1 MPELP
6 EVETTRCG
14 IAAHITG
21 EKITRVIVRE
31 RRLRWPVSSQIN
43 RLLRGQTMRKVER
56 RAKYLLLYTDKY
68 CLILHLGMSG
78 SLRILKKV
86 THHHKHDH
94 VDIIFASGTILR
106 FRDPRRF
113 GSIHITS
120 GDPLDHALLRHL
132 GPEPLGGDFNGEYLY
147 QRSRGRKQAVKT
159 FIMDS
164 RIVVGIGN
172 IYASEALFAAG
183 ISPKRRA
190 GAIALSRY
198 ELLAAAIKS
207 VLRDAIRAGGT
218 TLRDYVAGDGS
229 PGFFDRELQVYG
241 KAGRACPRCQ
251 QPIRQV
257 RQGRRSTFYCAGCQR

>member
-6 EVETTRCG
+6 EVETTRRG
-14 IAAHITG
+14 IAPHITG
-21 EKITRVIVRE
+21 TKITRVRVRE
-31 RRLRWPVSSQIN
+31 RRLRWPVPNDIN
-43 RLLRGQTMRKVER
+43 RQLSGQHISKVER
-56 RAKYLLLYTDKY
+56 RAKYLLLYTDRQ

-78 SLRILKKV
+78 SLRFV
-86 THHHKHDH
+86 RQGTAPHKHDH
-94 VDIIFASGTILR
+94 VDIEFASGMVLR

-113 GSIHITS
+113 GSIHVTS
-120 GDPLDHALLRHL
+120 GDPREHPLLSNL
-132 GPEPLGGDFNGEYLY
+132 GPEPLQAGFNGAYLY

-164 RIVVGIGN
+164 RNVVGIGN
-172 IYASEALFAAG
+172 IYASEALFTAG

-190 GAIALSRY
+190 GAIAQSRY
-198 ELLAAAIKS
+198 ELLAAAIKA

-241 KAGRACPRCQ
+241 KAGRSCPRCR
-251 QPIRQV
+251 QPIRQE
-257 RQGRRSTFYCAGCQR
+257 RQGQRSTFYCPRCQH